1 MVIFVNTSGA
11 IYAAGSSEQN
21 GQGCF
26 KFVLTVPVLVATDHH
41 LMLGTTTTVNQLIKL
56 PTVMLSTHSFLMIH
70 SGMVNSVTMGAH
82 AALAPTLHHGS
93 VWI

>member
-1 MVIFVNTSGA
+1 MVIFVNTSGVMLLVQA
-11 IYAAGSSEQN
+11 S
-21 GQGCF
+21 
-26 KFVLTVPVLVATDHH
+26 KMDKVVLVLTVPVLVATDHH
-41 LMLGTTTTVNQLIKL
+41 LMLGTTITVNQLIKV

-70 SGMVNSVTMGAH
+70 SGMVNSVTMRAH